1 MSLPAFSQVGKLN
14 LEKLVNDTFQN
25 AMIPVSQL
33 NPMLYP
39 NTHFSYFVCSQ
50 GIERTCGVPN

>member
-25 AMIPVSQL
+25 AMIPVSQI

-39 NTHFSYFVCSQ
+39 NTHFSYFVFSQ
-50 GIERTCGVPN
+50 ELK

>member
-14 LEKLVNDTFQN
+14 LKKLVNDTFQN

-39 NTHFSYFVCSQ
+39 NTHSSYILYFPR
-50 GIERTCGVPN
+50 ELK